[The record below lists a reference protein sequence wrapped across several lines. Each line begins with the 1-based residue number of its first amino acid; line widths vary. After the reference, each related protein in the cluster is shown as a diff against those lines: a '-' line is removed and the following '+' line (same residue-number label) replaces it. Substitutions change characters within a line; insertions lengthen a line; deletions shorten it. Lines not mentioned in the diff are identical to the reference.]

1 MNSTEAPQLTVPLG
15 TEAHRLAKQLATQT
29 LQLAPASTKREAAKR
44 VYLNT
49 LAVCAVSSYLK
60 WQAYEPQLEQGDSWQ
75 PVVCAR
81 WDVADLLLPGIGKL
95 ECRPLWKGESAI
107 AIPPEATEDR
117 IGYVAVQ
124 FEEQLNSAKLLG
136 FVPSIESLEIQIAHL
151 QTLDDFVDY
160 LERLELAN
168 SFLLGDDPVAV
179 QVRDVLNTRPIAEI
193 IAQLDRIYCNEPE
206 DERAYAVKDVFTGE
220 GVYAG
225 SDRELGEDVGGG
237 DREIELLELAEELL
251 EKLTEI
257 WS

>member
-1 MNSTEAPQLTVPLG
+1 MNSTEAPRLKVPLG
-15 TEAHRLAKQLATQT
+15 SEAHRLARQLTTET
-29 LQLAPASTKREAAKR
+29 LQLAPASTKGEAAKR

-49 LAVCAVSSYLK
+49 LAVYAVYSYLK

-75 PVVCAR
+75 PIVCAR
-81 WDVADLLLPGIGKL
+81 WNVADLVLPGIGKL
-95 ECRPLWKGESAI
+95 ECRPMWFGESAI
-107 AIPPEATEDR
+107 AIPLEATEDR
-117 IGYVAVQ
+117 IAYVAVQ

-136 FVPSIESLEIQIAHL
+136 FVPSVEGLEIQIANL

-168 SFLLGDDPVAV
+168 SFLLGGDPVAV
-179 QVRDVLNTRPIAEI
+179 QVRNVLNTRPLAEI
-193 IAQLDRIYCNEPE
+193 VAQLDRIYCNEPE

-220 GVYAG
+220 GIYAA
-225 SDRELGEDVGGG
+225 SDRELEEDIGGD

>member
-1 MNSTEAPQLTVPLG
+1 MNSTEAPRLTVPLG
-15 TEAHRLAKQLATQT
+15 TEAHRLAKQLATET
-29 LQLAPASTKREAAKR
+29 LQLAPASIKREVAKR

-49 LAVCAVSSYLK
+49 LAVYAVYSYLK

-75 PVVCAR
+75 PIICAR
-81 WDVADLLLPGIGKL
+81 WDVADLVLPGIGKL
-95 ECRPLWKGESAI
+95 ECRPLWFGESAI
-107 AIPPEATEDR
+107 AIPLEATEER

-136 FVPSIESLEIQIAHL
+136 FVPSVEALEIQIANL

-168 SFLLGDDPVAV
+168 SFLLSADPVAV
-179 QVRDVLNTRPIAEI
+179 QVRDVLNTRSIAEI
-193 IAQLDRIYCNEPE
+193 IAQLEQIYGNEPE

-220 GVYAG
+220 GIYAG
-225 SDRELGEDVGGG
+225 SDRELGEDVEEG

-251 EKLTEI
+251 EKLGEI